1 MANSD
6 PTDVFSFTPKH
17 LPDFKWDGKP
27 ETYEEFARRWKL
39 YLIVMGFKRLR
50 TEGYTSTGADGAQV
64 PDAAKNGDNGS
75 ANAAKKEIT
84 WAAFLSALDH
94 KWFAASRRH
103 EETYDVDG
111 VLGDMKRQAC
121 CSGLESQMTKEFLA
135 MTQQPGEDLTTFHN
149 RLTVKAD
156 LCGFNRRI
164 DALDFTGAPDATRR
178 RVKVIVGET
187 MVLKR
192 LAACALEEQTRI
204 YILQGIEDEKTEQDI
219 VDGAKQLQDRLLSM
233 RPSQRPVARVA
244 GGTSSTS
251 GTQRPALPRLPTT
264 PSATG
269 SQSCMQ
275 QGCGLAF
282 TGTWRRDHLL
292 AGKCKAQFT
301 CRGCHSPGHH
311 IFQCT
316 QRVGA
321 PDAPLALTHNQGDNR
336 DGLSTLSSTACGTGG
351 KFHVS
356 GLINGQARRILSDSG
371 ADVSVMG
378 LPTARLYG
386 LKLSMLQRPLI
397 L

>member
-1 MANSD
+1 MGQKLASRRVTRAQAEASGEDIPNHQLPQVPLEYWQQPADPLHKGYDDEDFHGFHGDDEDNEAFLGLPALFDDIPALVPRIAAMANSD

-50 TEGYTSTGADGAQV
+50 TEGYTSAGADGAQV

-156 LCGFNRRI
+156 LCGFN
-164 DALDFTGAPDATRR
+164 
-178 RVKVIVGET
+178 
-187 MVLKR
+187 
-192 LAACALEEQTRI
+192 
-204 YILQGIEDEKTEQDI
+204 
-219 VDGAKQLQDRLLSM
+219 
-233 RPSQRPVARVA
+233 
-244 GGTSSTS
+244 
-251 GTQRPALPRLPTT
+251 
-264 PSATG
+264 
-269 SQSCMQ
+269 
-275 QGCGLAF
+275 
-282 TGTWRRDHLL
+282 
-292 AGKCKAQFT
+292 
-301 CRGCHSPGHH
+301 
-311 IFQCT
+311 
-316 QRVGA
+316 
-321 PDAPLALTHNQGDNR
+321 
-336 DGLSTLSSTACGTGG
+336 
-351 KFHVS
+351 
-356 GLINGQARRILSDSG
+356 
-371 ADVSVMG
+371 
-378 LPTARLYG
+378 
-386 LKLSMLQRPLI
+386 
-397 L
+397 